1 MPKFIV
7 HLFPLVRV
15 KFKAPI
21 EAETYEEAV
30 EKTTKLFRP
39 RDIFDHEDASMVVED
54 AEEMPYA
61 CVDVEGDTEFKLSRW
76 VHIDTGAS
84 FGNKIYQQFRGLVKW
99 ARHVCECFGAP
110 PEVVCDA
117 VDLVTEM
124 DQDLA
129 AQRKGP
135 A

>member
-15 KFKAPI
+15 KFKVPV

-30 EKTTKLFRP
+30 EKTLKFFRP

-54 AEEMPYA
+54 AEDTQYA

-76 VHIDTGAS
+76 VHLEVGAS
-84 FGNKIYQQFRGLVKW
+84 FGTQIYMPFLRLVEW
-99 ARHVCECFGAP
+99 AKRVCECFGAP
-110 PEVVCDA
+110 PQVVCDA
-117 VDLVTEM
+117 SDARQQIY
-124 DQDLA
+124 DDLA
-129 AQRKGP
+129 AQQKGP
-135 A
+135 Q